1 MALMSDIVYNRET
14 KRHELDFVNQQ
25 FDYLMSIKYDDQL
38 GGYKFNCSE
47 ETVKRIGKDWGGR
60 DFDIEYWLKLAAKEL
75 SVADNKLT
83 TSQDNPETQ

>member
-1 MALMSDIVYNRET
+1 MALMSDIVYNKET

-38 GGYKFNCSE
+38 GRYKFNCSE

-60 DFDIEYWLKLAAKEL
+60 EFDMEYWLNLAAKEL
-75 SVADNKLT
+75 SEADKKLP
-83 TSQDNPETQ
+83 QDH